1 MTSLGMNGATYFFS
15 QSCVQSIPANHECY
29 LTSLIDCGRRAG
41 SLLSRRKRRSTRK
54 TSDDL
59 LPGTLISRRSG
70 WFSIFRKE
78 AQRVNW
84 FNAEKTAGFENFTY
98 EGFGE
103 LYSYGFLLNRKTA
116 ALPQW
121 IHRGD
126 NRRPRGQT
134 DHCTLVLRRIQ
145 VASTQGFR
153 KRSL

>member
-1 MTSLGMNGATYFFS
+1 MAPHTFSHRAVSSRFQRTTSAIWPLWLTVGGVLGLYWAG
-15 QSCVQSIPANHECY
+15 VREDR
-29 LTSLIDCGRRAG
+29 LGRPLMIYCLELLSVAGLAG
-41 SLLSRRKRRSTRK
+41 SL
-54 TSDDL
+54 
-59 LPGTLISRRSG
+59 
-70 WFSIFRKE
+70 FSKE
-78 AQRVNW
+78 VQRVSW